1 MEITLPPPY
10 AVYRCAG
17 RFFDEE
23 FLCEYYGP
31 AEAIRA
37 CEGCER
43 AMFIKPAD
51 GHAQKLLDAE
61 KTRQITLLADQA
73 KVTKKQLRAETD
85 KNHKWEL
92 QDVLAKVTR
101 RIDGLRMLTVR
112 VDTTAQALVSAP
124 AGGDTTDTEQASVAA
139 ATGVD
144 ITNAEQAP
152 VVAAA
157 GVD

>member
-1 MEITLPPPY
+1 MNRTGDTFVKTTLLPPY
-10 AVYRCAG
+10 AVYG
-17 RFFDEE
+17 SLGGLIDEYLVSE
-23 FLCEYYGP
+23 HSDP
-31 AEAIRA
+31 AAAIQA

-43 AMFIKPAD
+43 AMFIKAAD

-112 VDTTAQALVSAP
+112 GDTTAQALVSAP
-124 AGGDTTDTEQASVAA
+124 AGGDRSEEHTSELGRASCGN
-139 ATGVD
+139 GV
-144 ITNAEQAP
+144 
-152 VVAAA
+152 
-157 GVD
+157 